1 MDKEKNR
8 DEKATSFDADSIR
21 IFYEFRYK
29 NNIKSSQNQA
39 HLTTFFILKNQY
51 SYFLQI
57 KYSKT
62 AKIKH
67 K

>member
-8 DEKATSFDADSIR
+8 DEKAKRFDVDFVR

-29 NNIKSSQNQA
+29 NNIKSSQNQT
-39 HLTTFFILKNQY
+39 HLMTFFILKNQR